1 MHVYEGDR
9 IENERK
15 SFCSTQPQKNP
26 NIYFFFRPLN
36 KHIKEKDEMG
46 RASGPFERKA
56 QKSLRSEA
64 TSFRALPISQL
75 VVDSIYY
82 NRSSVRIAANHR
94 NKNKYLGKAS
104 PISINQHRAVLNF
117 LLVSLRVLFN
127 IFVWTFQTFFSFFCG
142 ILHIFGADKTRPIW
156 PNCAM

>member
-1 MHVYEGDR
+1 
-9 IENERK
+9 
-15 SFCSTQPQKNP
+15 
-26 NIYFFFRPLN
+26 
-36 KHIKEKDEMG
+36 MG
-46 RASGPFERKA
+46 RASGPFEK
-56 QKSLRSEA
+56 KKKGPESLRSEA

-117 LLVSLRVLFN
+117 FVSFLYEFCSIFLFEPLRLFSRFSVASFIFSGLIRLDQFGQIVQCRRSLLTKRAGS
-127 IFVWTFQTFFSFFCG
+127 
-142 ILHIFGADKTRPIW
+142 
-156 PNCAM
+156 

>member
-1 MHVYEGDR
+1 
-9 IENERK
+9 
-15 SFCSTQPQKNP
+15 
-26 NIYFFFRPLN
+26 
-36 KHIKEKDEMG
+36 MG
-46 RASGPFERKA
+46 RASGPFEKKA

-94 NKNKYLGKAS
+94 NNKNKYLGKAS

-127 IFVWTFQTFFSFFCG
+127 IFV
-142 ILHIFGADKTRPIW
+142 
-156 PNCAM
+156 

>member
-46 RASGPFERKA
+46 RASGPLEKKA

-94 NKNKYLGKAS
+94 NNKNKYLGKAS

-117 LLVSLRVLFN
+117 CFVSLRVLFN
-127 IFVWTFQTFFSFFCG
+127 IFV
-142 ILHIFGADKTRPIW
+142 
-156 PNCAM
+156 